1 MTVIPEPSARAG
13 AALALSKTRSKTETD
28 RTRLRAGAFRWRG
41 PSLALSR
48 SFRARVPFASLVMP
62 PIQVPRTFLPPR
74 VVPFLHRFLR
84 SRIPEFL
91 PVANRVER
99 NEPEDA
105 RSERGPRNPE
115 DRGGRGA
122 TRVRTPDHR
131 DLRRE
136 HLRVAR
142 AQEMNRERDA
152 PGPGRWDLDL

>member
-62 PIQVPRTFLPPR
+62 PISVPRTFLPPR
-74 VVPFLHRFLR
+74 VVPFLHRFLHGC
-84 SRIPEFL
+84 IPEFL

-99 NEPEDA
+99 DEPEDA
-105 RSERGPRNPE
+105 RRARGPRYPE
-115 DRGGRGA
+115 APGRRRPA
-122 TRVRTPDHR
+122 RARPPDYR
-131 DLRRE
+131 DLARE

-142 AQEMNRERDA
+142 APAMNRELDA
-152 PGPGRWDLDL
+152 